1 MYVTLWA
8 SCLPF
13 WVRRPTVWCNAR
25 PRPTACRA
33 THHRHVFLFSQAGYD
48 LDQALVMCQ
57 MNNFKA
63 GILYL
68 YEKAKL

>member
-1 MYVTLWA
+1 MFVVSL
-8 SCLPF
+8 
-13 WVRRPTVWCNAR
+13 
-25 PRPTACRA
+25 
-33 THHRHVFLFSQAGYD
+33 QGGYD

-68 YEKAKL
+68 YEKAKLWV

>member
-1 MYVTLWA
+1 MY
-8 SCLPF
+8 LPILYYNMILYIF
-13 WVRRPTVWCNAR
+13 FQ
-25 PRPTACRA
+25 AC
-33 THHRHVFLFSQAGYD
+33 YD

-68 YEKAKL
+68 YEKARLYQQILR